1 MAKVCVI
8 NTTSE
13 SDEVMMGHLFENGI
27 IDEYDEVTII
37 DQSDLHISDNSA
49 PSEVIGAVDGLLNAA
64 APLNSDPIF
73 ARFEDGELVSW
84 SRNADD
90 YGDEPDAADDVEAGF
105 GSIDPSYWDRI
116 HNLSRVISG
125 DPSADV
131 ADAKALHDES
141 MQLKQKMEQAR
152 STRSSIRRS
161 LPMRYDLFD
170 AFATHTIETINWFGY
185 EPMDAP
191 DELDG
196 DHELYVK
203 PHGNGVF
210 AYVDINEGQIDAFL
224 IRPMVFGN
232 GGMQVNVSDLQSTM
246 QVAGRELINL
256 FDSIRPFGT
265 ANVSGKDV
273 LISPLA

>member
-1 MAKVCVI
+1 MLYPIIMYERNQNTMAQVCII
-8 NTTSE
+8 NTTSD
-13 SDEVMMGHLFENGI
+13 SDSVMLAHLQQAGLI
-27 IDEYDEVTII
+27 SDGDDITVI
-37 DQSDLHISDNSA
+37 DQSDLNISDSST
-49 PSEVIGAVDGLLNAA
+49 PMQVIGAVDGLLNAE

-73 ARFEDGELVSW
+73 AHFEDGKLVSW
-84 SRNADD
+84 EH
-90 YGDEPDAADDVEAGF
+90 EPDT
-105 GSIDPSYWDRI
+105 
-116 HNLSRVISG
+116 
-125 DPSADV
+125 
-131 ADAKALHDES
+131 ADAQALHDEA

-210 AYVDINEGQIDAFL
+210 AYVDINDGKIDAFL